1 MKVHWTEGNAFKLL
15 ENGEEFFPA
24 VNEAIDAAH
33 SEVLLE
39 TFILFDD
46 KVGQALRDAL
56 VRAAKRG
63 VRVDMLVDG
72 YGSAELGEAFISS
85 LTSVGVGFH
94 VFDPG
99 KRVFGMRTNLVRRMH
114 RKTVVVDGVVA
125 FVGGINY
132 GADHLGDFGPEAKQ
146 DYSVRVEGPV
156 VADIHKFVR
165 EALEPV
171 KPRRSWRLRRSRL
184 KDAETAVGGN
194 AKAAFVTRDNINHPT
209 LIEQHYRVAIRT
221 AQREIVIANAYFFPG
236 YRFLRDLRRAAK
248 RGVKVRLI
256 LQGEPDMPVAKLAA
270 SMLYD
275 YLLSAGVEIYEYCAR
290 PLHGKVAIADEEWST
305 VGSSNLDPLSL
316 ALNLEANVMIRD
328 ARFTAFLRE
337 RLQVLIDQHCTQI
350 KPNERPRRKIYRTF
364 IGVLVFHFL
373 RRFPAWASS
382 LPRHQARLTSIQ
394 PAALPSTDE
403 GEAHASKTV

>member
-1 MKVHWTEGNAFKLL
+1 MKVHWTEGNAFQLL
-15 ENGEEFFPA
+15 ENGEAFFPA
-24 VNEAIDAAH
+24 VNEAIDNA
-33 SEVLLE
+33 SQEILLE

-56 VRAAKRG
+56 VRAATRG
-63 VRVDMLVDG
+63 VRVEMLVDG
-72 YGSAELGEAFISS
+72 YGTADLSEAFIQS

-99 KRVFGMRTNLVRRMH
+99 TRVFGMRMNVVRRMH
-114 RKTVVVDGVVA
+114 RKTVVVDGEVA

-132 GADHLGDFGPEAKQ
+132 GADHLADFGPEAKQ
-146 DYSVRVEGPV
+146 DYSVRIEGPV
-156 VADIHKFVR
+156 VADIHQFVR
-165 EALEPV
+165 EALAPV
-171 KPRRSWRLRRSRL
+171 KPARGWRKRRPKL
-184 KDAETAVGGN
+184 KDADSGTGGS
-194 AKAAFVTRDNINHPT
+194 ARAAFVTRDNVEHPT

-221 AQREIVIANAYFFPG
+221 AKREIVIANAYFFPG

-248 RGVKVRLI
+248 RGVSVRLI

-275 YLLSAGVEIYEYCAR
+275 YLLSAGVEIYEYCKR
-290 PLHGKVAIADEEWST
+290 PLHGKVAIADGEWST

-328 ARFTAFLRE
+328 PQFTEVLRSS
-337 RLQVLIDQHCTQI
+337 LQVLIDEHCTQI
-350 KPNERPRRKIYRTF
+350 KPNQRPRRKIYRTF
-364 IGVLVFHFL
+364 LGVLVFHFL

-382 LPRHQARLTSIQ
+382 LPRHKAELRSINA
-394 PAALPSTDE
+394 PMIATDE
-403 GEAHASKTV
+403 EQSHARKTS

>member
-1 MKVHWTEGNAFKLL
+1 MKVHWTEGNAFTLL
-15 ENGEEFFPA
+15 ENGEDFFPA

-56 VRAAKRG
+56 VRAATRG

-99 KRVFGMRTNLVRRMH
+99 TRVFGMRTNLVRRMH
-114 RKTVVVDGVVA
+114 RKTVVVDGNVA
-125 FVGGINY
+125 F
-132 GADHLGDFGPEAKQ
+132 
-146 DYSVRVEGPV
+146 
-156 VADIHKFVR
+156 
-165 EALEPV
+165 
-171 KPRRSWRLRRSRL
+171 
-184 KDAETAVGGN
+184 VGGN
-194 AKAAFVTRDNINHPT
+194 AKAAFVTRDNVNHPT

-382 LPRHQARLTSIQ
+382 LPRHKAQLKSIK

-403 GEAHASKTV
+403 GEAHAGKTV